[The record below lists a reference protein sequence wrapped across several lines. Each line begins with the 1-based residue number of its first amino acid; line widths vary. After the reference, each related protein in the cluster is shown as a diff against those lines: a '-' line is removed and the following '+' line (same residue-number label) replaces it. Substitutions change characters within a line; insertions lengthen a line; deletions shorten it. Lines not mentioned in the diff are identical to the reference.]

1 MKRKILLI
9 HNGYPLGEEVGDK
22 VRVLNMV
29 QSLQKIGLK
38 VFFLA
43 FYKRG
48 FSALRKER
56 ANAPMDVKCFF
67 IYTLPDR
74 LGLTGIAALYR
85 ALYTWWIVKRYGI
98 ELIQIETS
106 LSASCVRFVDRTIPV
121 FTDFHADPVPEL
133 EMNGHSREYIRK
145 TIRDIRYILKRSQ
158 KVIAVSNNLLMNL
171 REYYPYEGKTAV
183 LPCSFNEHIFQEVN
197 VCASQEL
204 RKELGLEG
212 RIVLCYL
219 GGTHRWQCIEET
231 LDLFIRLR
239 QLDSRYFLCIY
250 TNGDL
255 SPFMN
260 RLNLLTGNYLCKGLP
275 YKKVPLFLSIVDAG
289 FVLRQKSL
297 VNINASPTKTAE
309 YLASG
314 AMVVATKYSGDAP
327 VLIQESGC
335 GFLLDGVQP
344 SDNEL
349 MALHKRILSYM
360 ESREIYASKARAYA
374 FNERVWISNERKLA
388 ELYEEYGL

>member
-22 VRVLNMV
+22 VRVLNMA

-133 EMNGHSREYIRK
+133 EMSPYSSR
-145 TIRDIRYILKRSQ
+145 
-158 KVIAVSNNLLMNL
+158 
-171 REYYPYEGKTAV
+171 
-183 LPCSFNEHIFQEVN
+183 FQ
-197 VCASQEL
+197 
-204 RKELGLEG
+204 
-212 RIVLCYL
+212 
-219 GGTHRWQCIEET
+219 
-231 LDLFIRLR
+231 
-239 QLDSRYFLCIY
+239 
-250 TNGDL
+250 
-255 SPFMN
+255 
-260 RLNLLTGNYLCKGLP
+260 
-275 YKKVPLFLSIVDAG
+275 
-289 FVLRQKSL
+289 
-297 VNINASPTKTAE
+297 
-309 YLASG
+309 
-314 AMVVATKYSGDAP
+314 
-327 VLIQESGC
+327 
-335 GFLLDGVQP
+335 
-344 SDNEL
+344 
-349 MALHKRILSYM
+349 
-360 ESREIYASKARAYA
+360 
-374 FNERVWISNERKLA
+374 
-388 ELYEEYGL
+388 

>member
-29 QSLQKIGLK
+29 QSLRNIGLE

-43 FYKRG
+43 FYKKG

-56 ANAPMDVKCFF
+56 ANAPMGIKCLFL
-67 IYTLPDR
+67 YTLPDR
-74 LGLTGIAALYR
+74 FGLTNIAELYR
-85 ALYTWWIVKRYGI
+85 ALYTWWIVKKYGI
-98 ELIQIETS
+98 ELVQIETS
-106 LSASCVRFVDRTIPV
+106 LSASCIRFVNRNIPV

-133 EMNGHSREYIRK
+133 EMNGHSRKYIRK
-145 TIRDIRYILKRSQ
+145 TIGDIRYILKRSQ

-171 REYYPYEGKTAV
+171 REYYPYEGKTTV
-183 LPCSFNEHIFQEVN
+183 LPCSFNEQIFQEVDI
-197 VCASQEL
+197 CASQEL
-204 RKELGLEG
+204 RKDLGLEE

-239 QLDSRYFLCIY
+239 ELDSRYFLCIY

-255 SPFMN
+255 SPFTD
-260 RLNLLTGNYLCKGLP
+260 RLNLLRDNFLCKGLP
-275 YKKVPLFLSIVDAG
+275 YKNVPLFLSIVDVG

-297 VNINASPTKTAE
+297 VNMNASPTKTAE

-344 SDNEL
+344 SENEL
-349 MALHKRILSYM
+349 MALHKRILSYVA
-360 ESREIYASKARAYA
+360 SRELYASMARAYA
-374 FNERVWISNERKLA
+374 FNERVWISNEKKLA
-388 ELYEEYGL
+388 ELYKEYSL